1 MLEVHNRSQLFI
13 RSQNETLPVVA
24 MRVGNPDCSPRDA
37 KSRLPRR
44 KSTGFVTRV
53 NIDAELQ
60 DHQTD
65 QTKNED
71 GVHFY
76 V

>member
-1 MLEVHNRSQLFI
+1 
-13 RSQNETLPVVA
+13 

-44 KSTGFVTRV
+44 KSIGFVTRV